1 MRDLVKKVSL
11 ENGYISIQNFS
22 IQDIQES
29 QILFQIVNTSRTYT
43 VDKDKIARM
52 VEKYVS
58 RYTTSAPPSDRKR
71 K

>member
-1 MRDLVKKVSL
+1 MRDLVKKVSFTGYKI
-11 ENGYISIQNFS
+11 NGFNF
-22 IQDIQES
+22 I
-29 QILFQIVNTSRTYT
+29 FQIVNTSRTYT
-43 VDKDKIARM
+43 VDKEKIARM